1 MELAHTR
8 LRGRNL
14 HGPKTAS
21 GFLLKLS
28 GPGVSFDRPVSD
40 EIANSII
47 NLVMTGT
54 SAAAPIPA
62 GTPSGGT
69 LPGNSAPGPG
79 QLAGSTIKQFIAA
92 KRPENVYQRVA
103 CLAYYLSHTSGMP
116 RFKTKDITQ
125 ANTDAAVSKLS
136 NASAF
141 VNDATGKYGYL
152 SAAGGGTKQI
162 SSFGEQLVEALPD
175 RDKVKQLHD
184 DHQPRARKKTKTKK
198 KPK

>member
-1 MELAHTR
+1 MAA
-8 LRGRNL
+8 
-14 HGPKTAS
+14 KTAS
-21 GFLLKLS
+21 GFTLKLS

-40 EIANSII
+40 QVANSII

-54 SAAAPIPA
+54 TAAPSIPLGA
-62 GTPSGGT
+62 PGDTGA
-69 LPGNSAPGPG
+69 LPGNSASGS
-79 QLAGSTIKQFIAA
+79 AGTTIKQFIAA

-103 CLAYYLSHTSGMP
+103 CLAYYLAHTSAMP

-125 ANTDAAVSKLS
+125 ANTDAAVGKFS
-136 NASAF
+136 NASSF
-141 VNDATGKYGYL
+141 VNDATNKYGYL

-162 SSFGEQLVEALPD
+162 SAFGEQVVEALPD

-184 DHQPRARKKTKTKK
+184 DHKPRARKKTKK